1 MSTHV
6 NLAEETELLDAI
18 DAALDAPDD
27 DAVSQR
33 LYLASRM
40 LPYGAR
46 YSAAGNKRLRAQAAR
61 RSEQNRGVHL
71 LLIEAL
77 KWEDD
82 AEAIAFMLDML
93 PDEGFCWRAAVALDY
108 LDPVLVA
115 QPLRDW
121 LVGRDPEALPDP
133 LRVRALRAK
142 TDLASPP
149 EGAAVPV
156 TEELLE
162 HWIKDRSFVALR
174 LAFAHGISAKA
185 TLGEGETLLHHAVA
199 AWTNDDPDIVGE
211 PSRADWEALIGDLFA
226 AGAEADRKLTAR
238 FSGQSRHRWPKGTT
252 PRDMLD
258 RERERGEVPAAVID
272 RLEARF
278 PANAAAAKARAK
290 KVAKKA
296 AKKAAEAALPKP
308 TRDISFRRP
317 IDEALAGLRGTAL
330 GPALDEALAGWP
342 DETLE
347 QGPYGPWGYATS
359 ILSEIGEAVPEVA
372 AKVPGWMGLL
382 MSPDA
387 ARFTRVVVAGSR
399 EEARLL
405 NDMSMA
411 SLERSM
417 ERVTLDGW
425 PEEAAALARK
435 EAHVAYRGDAFL
447 IGKKKGDT
455 TMLWE
460 ASREGVVD
468 LGTAETFLT
477 ALVAEARRALLG

>member
-1 MSTHV
+1 MS
-6 NLAEETELLDAI
+6 NPASLAQETAVLDAI
-18 DAALDAPDD
+18 DAALEAPDD
-27 DAVSQR
+27 DAVGQR
-33 LYLASRM
+33 LSQASVM
-40 LPYGAR
+40 LPYGYR
-46 YSAAGNKRLRAQAAR
+46 YSAAGGKRLRAQAAR
-61 RSEQNRGVHL
+61 RGEQNRAVHQ

-77 KWEDD
+77 KWQDD

-115 QPLRDW
+115 RPLRDW

-133 LRVRALRAK
+133 LYVRALRAK

-162 HWIKDRSFVALR
+162 HWIKARSFVALR
-174 LAFAHGISAKA
+174 LAFAHGTSAKA

-199 AWTNDDPDIVGE
+199 AWTNEDPDILGE

-238 FSGQSRHRWPKGTT
+238 FAGQSRHRWPKGTT

-258 RERERGEVPAAVID
+258 KERERGEVPAAVID

-278 PANAAAAKARAK
+278 PANAAAAQARAK

-308 TRDISFRRP
+308 RRDISFRRP
-317 IDEALAGLRGTAL
+317 MDEALAGLRGTAL
-330 GPALDEALAGWP
+330 GPALDEALAGWT

-347 QGPYGPWGYATS
+347 QGPYGPLGYATS
-359 ILSEIGEAVPEVA
+359 ILAEIGKAVPEVA

-387 ARFTRVVVAGSR
+387 SRFTRVIVAGSR

-425 PEEAAALARK
+425 PAEAAAMARK

-455 TMLWE
+455 TLLWE

-468 LGTAETFLT
+468 LGTAATFLT

>member
-1 MSTHV
+1 MSTPAS
-6 NLAEETELLDAI
+6 LPEETEFLDAM
-18 DAALDAPDD
+18 DAVLDAPDD
-27 DAVSQR
+27 DAASQR
-33 LYLASRM
+33 LYQASRV
-40 LPYGAR
+40 LPYGYC
-46 YSAAGNKRLRAQAAR
+46 YSAAGGKRLRAQAAR
-61 RSEQNRGVHL
+61 RSEQNRGIHL

-77 KWEDD
+77 KWQDD
-82 AEAIAFMLDML
+82 TEAIAFMLDML
-93 PDEGFCWRAAVALDY
+93 PDEGFSWRAAVALDY

-156 TEELLE
+156 TEDLLE

-174 LAFAHGISAKA
+174 LAFAHGTSAKA

-199 AWTNDDPDIVGE
+199 AWTNDDPDITGE

-258 RERERGEVPAAVID
+258 QERERGQVPAAVID

-290 KVAKKA
+290 KA
-296 AKKAAEAALPKP
+296 AKPAPPKP
-308 TRDISFRRP
+308 LRDISFRRSV
-317 IDEALAGLRGTAL
+317 DEALAGLRGTAL
-330 GPALDEALAGWP
+330 GPALDEALAGWS
-342 DETLE
+342 DETLG
-347 QGPYGPWGYATS
+347 QGPYGPWGYGS
-359 ILSEIGEAVPEVA
+359 SLLWEIGKAAPEAA
-372 AKVPGWMGLL
+372 AKAPGWMGLL

-387 ARFTRVVVAGSR
+387 ARFTKVVVAGSR

-425 PEEAAALARK
+425 PDDATALVRK
-435 EAHVAYRGDAFL
+435 EGRLAYRGDAFL
-447 IGKKKGDT
+447 IGKKNGDT
-455 TMLWE
+455 TTLWE
-460 ASREGVVD
+460 ASRKGVVN
-468 LGTAETFLT
+468 LGTVQIFLT
-477 ALVAEARRALLG
+477 ALVEETRRALLG